1 MTAVIAD
8 AGVDAAEAALRVAFL
23 EAVLE
28 AAKEM
33 YEQERADAEA
43 VFALLRAK
51 GNPQQEVQLGGVK
64 IGLIS
69 IAGEDVKVTA
79 VDEGKL
85 LAWARENLPDAI
97 EQYIDPMRVAN
108 REVIEMV
115 RDCFPGS
122 VRERIRPE
130 TRKALVERMKKNDGF
145 LGDKETGEGK
155 QIGVVKKTPADG
167 SFTLNGVGKEA
178 RRAAIIAAWQR
189 GDLPASVTGGL
200 TLPPRALSA
209 ITVAGEAG

>member
-1 MTAVIAD
+1 MTAVIAEPAAD
-8 AGVDAAEAALRVAFL
+8 ADEEALRVAFL
-23 EAVLE
+23 EAVTE

-33 YEQERADAEA
+33 YDQERADAEA

-69 IAGEDVKVTA
+69 IAGGGVKVD
-79 VDEGKL
+79 VDEKKL
-85 LAWARENLPDAI
+85 LAWARKYLPDAI

-122 VRERIRPE
+122 VCERIRPE

-145 LGDKETGEGK
+145 LGDKETGEGE
-155 QIGVVKKTPADG
+155 QVGVVTTTPATG
-167 SFTLNGVGKEA
+167 AFTLNGVGKEA

-189 GDLPASVTGGL
+189 GDLPESVTGRL
-200 TLPPRALSA
+200 ALPPRALSA
-209 ITVAGEAG
+209 ITAAGEAG